1 MFRLTNVIPERILFV
16 SWGIT
21 VYVCQI
27 AAHLPESP
35 PNIETHD
42 VQPEEVGKKC
52 EESDET
58 CKETRYIAGR
68 IIALIIHLKYWASL
82 ISNSQARQLS

>member
-1 MFRLTNVIPERILFV
+1 M
-16 SWGIT
+16 
-21 VYVCQI
+21 CQI

-68 IIALIIHLKYWASL
+68 IIALIIHLKY
-82 ISNSQARQLS
+82 